1 MKSCVL
7 FLTLCCIGV
16 RMQQLEVENMEMLV
30 SMSRL
35 KTQTE
40 KLDEVC
46 VRVYRCVCV
55 CLYEYF
61 KCGCVVMLT
70 RRFGVNRS

>member
-1 MKSCVL
+1 
-7 FLTLCCIGV
+7 
-16 RMQQLEVENMEMLV
+16 MEMLV
-30 SMSRL
+30 SVSRL